1 MEIQTISIILNVL
14 FFALLVWLGTSR
26 HLMSEDLKM
35 AEKEKKRLNDVISSR
50 KADSEDDEDDEEEY
64 PEIKIGSDVEILL
77 GEFRVHGKIE
87 SVAGTTGKT
96 IQTGFV
102 FRAYGDK
109 DAIWIKYN
117 DPSLVLLEDEEEDT
131 KTEEPKAATAEEKPV
146 ETTASDILGIRPG
159 VMFPNG

>member
-1 MEIQTISIILNVL
+1 MEIQTISIAINVL
-14 FFALLVWLGTSR
+14 LFVLLLWLGISR
-26 HLMSEDLKM
+26 YLMSEDLKL
-35 AEKEKKRLNDVISSR
+35 AEKEKKRLNDVISNR
-50 KADSEDDEDDEEEY
+50 RAGEEKDDEDEEEY
-64 PEIKIGSDVEILL
+64 PEIKVGSDVEILL
-77 GEFRVHGKIE
+77 GEFRVQGKIE

-109 DAIWIKYN
+109 DAIWIKYD
-117 DPSLVLLEDEEEDT
+117 DPSIILLEDEEEDT
-131 KTEEPKAATAEEKPV
+131 KIEEPKAAEEKPA